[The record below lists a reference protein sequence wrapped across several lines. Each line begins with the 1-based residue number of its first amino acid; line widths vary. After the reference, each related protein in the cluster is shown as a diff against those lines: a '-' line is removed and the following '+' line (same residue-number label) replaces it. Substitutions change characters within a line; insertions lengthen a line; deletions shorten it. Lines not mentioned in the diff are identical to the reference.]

1 MNFIGLTNHD
11 SLINEIT
18 AMVIILSSF
27 LAGIGDEV
35 TRICLE
41 NIKEDNRA
49 IPLLIYYLFPF
60 IFSLIKLKIE
70 KGIYKKNIEVSNINL
85 ITLLNKLERKIEID
99 ESGNLKVTFRY
110 QRQINSS
117 TLNQLLK

>member
-41 NIKEDNRA
+41 NIKD
-49 IPLLIYYLFPF
+49 IIQFLCI
-60 IFSLIKLKIE
+60 
-70 KGIYKKNIEVSNINL
+70 
-85 ITLLNKLERKIEID
+85 
-99 ESGNLKVTFRY
+99 
-110 QRQINSS
+110 
-117 TLNQLLK
+117 